1 MFELY
6 GSSSQAMC
14 FEWETKGKSGTV
26 VRELCDNSRYNC
38 SSYAEFTVLCV
49 VKWEIF
55 LVVLLMYRVF
65 PNVDFEILDLRFI
78 V

>member
-1 MFELY
+1 MQLTLHYLNGWEPEKMFELY

-49 VKWEIF
+49 VKWEF
-55 LVVLLMYRVF
+55 F
-65 PNVDFEILDLRFI
+65 
-78 V
+78 